1 MSEDPTRP
9 LPGRPEQPGRPGQSG
24 GTGQAGT
31 PGGYGSPGAY
41 GPPDYGGA
49 DYGAPDYGAPQD
61 GYRSPQAT
69 SRMAAGGYDGG
80 AVRRG
85 GRGRRR
91 LTITAIVVLV
101 VLILL
106 VIADRAAAAYAE
118 NRIATQIKTSG
129 FPVKPK
135 VTIAGFPFLTQIAA
149 RDVNQMTISASNVP
163 EGPLDIASVNA
174 TLHGVHINS
183 SFNGATIDQ
192 LNGTA
197 LITFA
202 GLSQAAGVG
211 DGITLSDGGNNQVKA
226 SVNLGFLSGTALFQ
240 VTRTSGNAIN
250 VRVVSAGG
258 LPTSALGSLQ
268 NFNVPIPKLP
278 AGMSIQSVSVTGQGV
293 LINLAGSH
301 TTLSQ

>member
-9 LPGRPEQPGRPGQSG
+9 LS
-24 GTGQAGT
+24 
-31 PGGYGSPGAY
+31 
-41 GPPDYGGA
+41 
-49 DYGAPDYGAPQD
+49 APD
-61 GYRSPQAT
+61 GYRSSQAT
-69 SRMAAGGYDGG
+69 SRLPAGGYRGG
-80 AVRRG
+80 AAR

-135 VTIAGFPFLTQIAA
+135 VTIGGFPFLTQVAA
-149 RDVNQMTISASNVP
+149 RDVNQMNISASNVP
-163 EGPLDIASVNA
+163 EGPLEIASVNA

-211 DGITLSDGGNNQVKA
+211 DGIILSDGGNNRVKA
-226 SVNLGFLSGTALFQ
+226 SVNLGFLSGTAIFQ
-240 VTRTSGNAIN
+240 VARTSGHAIN

-268 NFNVPIPKLP
+268 DFNVPVPKLP

-293 LINLAGSH
+293 LINIAGSH

>member
-1 MSEDPTRP
+1 MP
-9 LPGRPEQPGRPGQSG
+9 
-24 GTGQAGT
+24 A
-31 PGGYGSPGAY
+31 GGYG
-41 GPPDYGGA
+41 GG
-49 DYGAPDYGAPQD
+49 G
-61 GYRSPQAT
+61 
-69 SRMAAGGYDGG
+69 
-80 AVRRG
+80 VRRR
-85 GRGRRR
+85 RGRRG
-91 LTITAIVVLV
+91 LTITAIVVVV

-118 NRIATQIKTSG
+118 NRVAAQIKTSG

-135 VTIAGFPFLTQIAA
+135 VTIGGFPFLTQVAA
-149 RDVNQMTISASNVP
+149 HDLQNVTISASNVP

-183 SFNGATIDQ
+183 SFNGGTIDQ

-211 DGITLSDGGNNQVKA
+211 DGIALSDAGHNQVKA
-226 SVNLGFLSGTALFQ
+226 NVNLGFLSGTAIFQ
-240 VTRTSGNAIN
+240 VSRTSGNQIN
-250 VRVVSAGG
+250 IRVVSAGG

-268 NFNVPIPKLP
+268 NFNIAVPKLP
-278 AGMSIQSVSVTGQGV
+278 AGMTIQSVSVTGQGV

-301 TTLSQ
+301 TTLGQ

>member
-9 LPGRPEQPGRPGQSG
+9 LSGWPDQPGR
-24 GTGQAGT
+24 
-31 PGGYGSPGAY
+31 AY
-41 GPPDYGGA
+41 GPAGD
-49 DYGAPDYGAPQD
+49 D
-61 GYRSPQAT
+61 YRSPQAT
-69 SRMAAGGYDGG
+69 SRMAAGGYDHGYGG
-80 AVRRG
+80 GTVRRG
-85 GRGRRR
+85 RRRGRRR
-91 LTITAIVVLV
+91 LTITAIVVVV

-118 NRIATQIKTSG
+118 NRVATQIKTSG
-129 FPVKPK
+129 FPVKPR
-135 VTIAGFPFLTQIAA
+135 VTIGGFPFLTQVAA
-149 RDVNQMTISASNVP
+149 HDLNEMTISASNVP
-163 EGPLDIASVNA
+163 EGPLDIASINA

-183 SFNGATIDQ
+183 SFNGGTIDR

-211 DGITLSDGGNNQVKA
+211 DGITLSDGGSNQVKA

-240 VTRTSGNAIN
+240 VTRTSGNQIN

-268 NFNVPIPKLP
+268 DFNVPIPKLP
-278 AGMSIQSVSVTGQGV
+278 AGMTIQSVSVTGEGV
-293 LINLAGSH
+293 LVSTAGSH

>member
-9 LPGRPEQPGRPGQSG
+9 LSGWPDQPGR
-24 GTGQAGT
+24 A
-31 PGGYGSPGAY
+31 YGSAG
-41 GPPDYGGA
+41 D
-49 DYGAPDYGAPQD
+49 D
-61 GYRSPQAT
+61 YRSPQAT
-69 SRMAAGGYDGG
+69 SRMPAGGYDHGYGGG

-91 LTITAIVVLV
+91 LTVTAIVVVV

-118 NRIATQIKTSG
+118 NRVATQIKTSG
-129 FPVKPK
+129 FPVKPR
-135 VTIAGFPFLTQIAA
+135 VTIGGFPFLTQVAA
-149 RDVNQMTISASNVP
+149 HDLNEMTISASNVP
-163 EGPLDIASVNA
+163 EGPLDIASMNA

-183 SFNGATIDQ
+183 SFNGGTIDQ

-211 DGITLSDGGNNQVKA
+211 DGITLSDGGSNRVKA

-240 VTRTSGNAIN
+240 VTRTSGNQIN

-268 NFNVPIPKLP
+268 DFNVPIPKLP

-293 LINLAGSH
+293 LINIAGSH

>member
-9 LPGRPEQPGRPGQSG
+9 LS
-24 GTGQAGT
+24 
-31 PGGYGSPGAY
+31 
-41 GPPDYGGA
+41 
-49 DYGAPDYGAPQD
+49 APD
-61 GYRSPQAT
+61 GYRSSQAT
-69 SRMAAGGYDGG
+69 SRLPAGGYRGG
-80 AVRRG
+80 AAR

-135 VTIAGFPFLTQIAA
+135 VTIGGFPFLTQVAA
-149 RDVNQMTISASNVP
+149 RDVNQMNISASNVP
-163 EGPLDIASVNA
+163 EGPLEIASVNA

-211 DGITLSDGGNNQVKA
+211 DGITLSDGGNNRVKA
-226 SVNLGFLSGTALFQ
+226 SVNLGFLSGTAIFQ
-240 VTRTSGNAIN
+240 VARTSGHAIN

-268 NFNVPIPKLP
+268 DFNVPVPKLP
-278 AGMSIQSVSVTGQGV
+278 AGMTIQSVSVTGQGV
-293 LINLAGSH
+293 LINIAGSH

>member
-1 MSEDPTRP
+1 MDDDPTRP
-9 LPGRPEQPGRPGQSG
+9 LSGWPEQPGRPGQSG
-24 GTGQAGT
+24 GTGQA
-31 PGGYGSPGAY
+31 
-41 GPPDYGGA
+41 
-49 DYGAPDYGAPQD
+49 
-61 GYRSPQAT
+61 T
-69 SRMAAGGYDGG
+69 SRMPAGGYDGG

-101 VLILL
+101 ILILL

-135 VTIAGFPFLTQIAA
+135 VTIAGFPFLTQVAA
-149 RDVNQMTISASNVP
+149 RDVGQMTISASNVP

-174 TLHGVHINS
+174 TLHGVHVNS

-211 DGITLSDGGNNQVKA
+211 DGIALSDGGNNEVKA
-226 SVNLGFLSGTALFQ
+226 SVNLGFLTGTALFQ
-240 VTRTSGNAIN
+240 VTRTSGNEIN

-293 LINLAGSH
+293 LINIAGAH
-301 TTLSQ
+301 TTLHQ